1 MKTKPN
7 NKTKIIV
14 VEIPQEN
21 SDSIFLEIIATK
33 ANVKITAKK
42 NEQKLKIK
50 VENKIKIQS

>member
-1 MKTKPN
+1 MKTRPN

-21 SDSIFLEIIATK
+21 SESIFLEIIVTK
-33 ANVKITAKK
+33 ANTKITAKK

-50 VENKIKIQS
+50 VENKIKIES